1 MILGRLHDIKK
12 YYGIH
17 PNLDKAIRFLEE
29 HDLQEF
35 DAGSYQIDE
44 GNVYMNRFDYETEP
58 ESDTFEGHKD
68 FLDIHI
74 VAEGREFLG
83 YADAS
88 GLKVV
93 KEYDKDGD
101 FLLYKGRAE
110 LRIMLEPGRFAICYP
125 EDAHIPKIRTGISG
139 KVRKAVVKVKL

>member
-1 MILGRLHDIKK
+1 MPQL
-12 YYGIH
+12 
-17 PNLDKAIRFLEE
+17 
-29 HDLQEF
+29 
-35 DAGSYQIDE
+35 QIDE

-110 LRIMLEPGRFAICYP
+110 LRIMLEPGRVC
-125 EDAHIPKIRTGISG
+125 HMLSG
-139 KVRKAVVKVKL
+139 GCAYAQNPHRDIGKGEKSSS